1 MTDKDPAVACLLCLF
16 LGVFGAHR
24 FYLGKTGSAV
34 AQLLTFGGLGIWMT
48 IDLFMLAFGTFKDGQ
63 GNVVPGGNRKGT
75 ALLLLYLPSI
85 FGLCGMHRFYV
96 KRYGSGVA
104 QLLTLGGLGIW
115 QFIDAIMLC
124 TNQFVDKDGVK
135 VLE

>member
-34 AQLLTFGGLGIWMT
+34 AQLLTFGGLGIWMA
-48 IDLFMLAFGTFKDGQ
+48 IDLFMLAFGNFKDGQ

-85 FGLCGMHRFYV
+85 FGFFGIHRFYV
-96 KRYGSGVA
+96 KRYGSGIA

-115 QFIDAIMLC
+115 SFIDAIMIC